1 MTAPMMHFRAFAARP
16 SSRRELGRP
25 LDVGDSIDR
34 SPRTAD
40 ARADTPIECLV
51 LSAAA
56 LDRLR
61 DTDPSIAIHI
71 LQNLLRGVHR
81 MVRRSNE
88 ELAAA
93 MR

>member
-1 MTAPMMHFRAFAARP
+1 VSITVDGTAGRLRIATVSPGMVFG
-16 SSRRELGRP
+16 ELA
-25 LDVGDSIDR
+25 VIDR
-34 SPRTAD
+34 SARTAD

-61 DTDPSIAIHI
+61 DSDPSIAVQI